1 MAYEESTWS
10 SVSHRVTKRLLD
22 ELLEMYADAT
32 GQRVG
37 HYELVAADAPMLP
50 ETQVAG
56 VGGEADTAYQGLAS
70 EAGMEYRTIPGGLV
84 LDHNPTYGGYVI
96 ERIAPNGRTWIST
109 PYGERRSPREMEAF
123 LRGMLAG
130 VSDD

>member
-1 MAYEESTWS
+1 MAY
-10 SVSHRVTKRLLD
+10 RVTKRLLD
-22 ELLEMYADAT
+22 ELLKMYADAT

-37 HYELVAADAPMLP
+37 HYERVPTDTPMLP
-50 ETQVAG
+50 ETQVPG
-56 VGGEADTAYQGLAS
+56 VGGESDTPYRSPVTDG
-70 EAGMEYRTIPGGLV
+70 GGGEYRTIPGGLV